1 MSSLSQLSSLPAS
14 GDAPAAASVTR
25 PAPALAPPPVLYAR
39 PRSSSLSLLLRLSV
53 PVLILAIWSAG
64 TSAGWIAHNV
74 LAPPLEVLETAWR
87 LAGSGVL
94 WHHLSVSLGRAFL
107 GLMIGGG
114 LGLVL
119 GCLAGLHKTGEALI
133 DPTAQMVRAIPF
145 LAMVPLF
152 IVWFGI
158 GEVSKVLLI
167 AAAAAKPMYLNA
179 YGGIR
184 SADRRLLEAGLVF
197 GMTPWQRVRDIYW
210 PAALP
215 SLMVGLR
222 LAMTLS
228 LIALIAVEV
237 INTSQGIGF
246 LMLQAQEFFQTEI
259 LLVCMV
265 VYALFGLLS
274 DLVVRAL
281 EWLLMPWRRR
291 GASR

>member
-1 MSSLSQLSSLPAS
+1 MTRPLSAARLPVQQPPQPPVRALAS
-14 GDAPAAASVTR
+14 GLVAPPTLHSGAR
-25 PAPALAPPPVLYAR
+25 PAT
-39 PRSSSLSLLLRLSV
+39 LSVLLRLSV
-53 PVLILAIWSAG
+53 PLLILALWAAG
-64 TSAGWIAHNV
+64 TARGFIPANV
-74 LAPPLEVLETAWR
+74 LAPPLVVLETAWQ
-87 LAGSGVL
+87 LTTSGVL
-94 WHHLSVSLGRAFL
+94 WHHLSISLTRAIT
-107 GLMIGGG
+107 GLVIGGG
-114 LGLVL
+114 AGLVL
-119 GCLAGLHKTGEALI
+119 GALAGLHKVGEELI

-145 LAMVPLF
+145 LALVPLF

-184 SADRRLLEAGLVF
+184 NADHKLLEAGLVF
-197 GMTPWQRVRDIYW
+197 GMTPLQRLRDIYW

-265 VYALFGLLS
+265 IYAFFGLGS
-274 DLVVRAL
+274 DLLVRFL

-291 GASR
+291 GAYR

>member
-1 MSSLSQLSSLPAS
+1 MTSSTLVH
-14 GDAPAAASVTR
+14 PAAHAERPPVEPVKRVVKGLVAPPALYSRTR
-25 PAPALAPPPVLYAR
+25 PAGVSA
-39 PRSSSLSLLLRLSV
+39 LLRVSV
-53 PVLILAIWSAG
+53 PLLIIALWAVGSHM
-64 TSAGWIAHNV
+64 GWISPNV
-74 LAPPLEVLETAWR
+74 LAPPLVVLKTAWQ
-87 LAGSGVL
+87 LATSGVL
-94 WHHLSVSLGRAFL
+94 WHHLSISLTRAAV
-107 GLMIGGG
+107 GLFIGGG
-114 LGLVL
+114 AGLVL
-119 GCLAGLHKTGEALI
+119 GALAGLHKVGEELI

-145 LAMVPLF
+145 LALVPLF

-179 YGGIR
+179 YGGVR
-184 SADRRLLEAGLVF
+184 SADHKLLEAGLVF

-215 SLMVGLR
+215 LLMVGLR
-222 LAMTLS
+222 LALTLS

-265 VYALFGLLS
+265 IYALFGLGS
-274 DLVVRAL
+274 DLLVRLL

-291 GASR
+291 GAYR

>member
-1 MSSLSQLSSLPAS
+1 MTSSTWEYPA
-14 GDAPAAASVTR
+14 GHAGRTPVEPVKRVAGGLAAPPALYSRPR
-25 PAPALAPPPVLYAR
+25 PAGV
-39 PRSSSLSLLLRLSV
+39 SVLLRVSV
-53 PVLILAIWSAG
+53 PLLIIALWAIGSHV
-64 TSAGWIAHNV
+64 GWIAPNV
-74 LAPPLEVLETAWR
+74 LAPPLVVLKTAWQ
-87 LAGSGVL
+87 LATSGVL
-94 WHHLSVSLGRAFL
+94 WHHLSISLTRAAV
-107 GLMIGGG
+107 GLFIGGG
-114 LGLVL
+114 TGLVL
-119 GCLAGLHKTGEALI
+119 GALAGLHKVGEELI

-145 LAMVPLF
+145 LALVPLF

-179 YGGIR
+179 YGGVR
-184 SADRRLLEAGLVF
+184 SADHKLLEAGLIF

-215 SLMVGLR
+215 LLMVGLR
-222 LAMTLS
+222 LALTLS

-265 VYALFGLLS
+265 IYALFGLGS
-274 DLVVRAL
+274 DLLVRLL

-291 GASR
+291 GAYR

>member
-1 MSSLSQLSSLPAS
+1 M
-14 GDAPAAASVTR
+14 T
-25 PAPALAPPPVLYAR
+25 
-39 PRSSSLSLLLRLSV
+39 SSSLAHPVAHAERTPVEPVARVAKGLAAPPALYSRPRPAAVSVLLRVSV
-53 PVLILAIWSAG
+53 PLLIIALWAVGSHM
-64 TSAGWIAHNV
+64 GWIAPNV
-74 LAPPLEVLETAWR
+74 LAPPLVVLKTAWQ
-87 LAGSGVL
+87 LATSGVL
-94 WHHLSVSLGRAFL
+94 WHHLSISLTRAAM
-107 GLMIGGG
+107 GLLIGGG

-119 GCLAGLHKTGEALI
+119 GALAGLHKVGEELI

-145 LAMVPLF
+145 LALVPLF

-179 YGGIR
+179 YGGVR
-184 SADRRLLEAGLVF
+184 SADHKLLEAGLIF
-197 GMTPWQRVRDIYW
+197 GMTPWQRARDIYW

-215 SLMVGLR
+215 LLMVGLR
-222 LAMTLS
+222 LALTLS

-265 VYALFGLLS
+265 IYALFGLSS
-274 DLVVRAL
+274 DLLVRLL

-291 GASR
+291 GAYR